1 MTNPPAIEEG
11 LTPAMIEA
19 WAQYEPAD
27 GFDVANE
34 STYNEVIVHMRHAFM
49 SGMRAALS
57 VTNDD
62 VERLREALELTQKLV
77 ADEYAYAKGR
87 EQKEP
92 NSPYREGAA
101 DAVCDVMNSV
111 NDIARAALADRP

>member
-57 VTNDD
+57 VPNPD
-62 VERLREALELTQKLV
+62 VERLHRAIRETIAEAARQGELGPNRNADQV
-77 ADEYAYAKGR
+77 AQYLGTYLK
-87 EQKEP
+87 
-92 NSPYREGAA
+92 
-101 DAVCDVMNSV
+101 
-111 NDIARAALADRP
+111 ARAALADRP